1 MRLWTLHPKY
11 LDTQGL
17 LAVWREALL
26 AQKVL
31 EGRTKGY
38 TKHPQL
44 WRFTS
49 SAKPT
54 SAIAQYLRVI
64 YEESVTRKY
73 KFNYEKI
80 GKVDSECT
88 IVCTRG
94 QLLYEWLHFKEKL
107 RNRDATRF
115 SELQDLEVPDQHPLF
130 KIAEGDVEAWES
142 RQARRAGS

>member
-26 AQKVL
+26 AQRVL

-44 WRFTS
+44 LRFTS

-64 YEESVTRKY
+64 YEESVTRNY
-73 KFNYEKI
+73 KFNHEKI
-80 GKVDSECT
+80 GQVDYEST

-94 QLLYEWLHFKEKL
+94 QLLYEWRHLKEKL
-107 RNRDATRF
+107 RKRDARKF
-115 SELQDLEVPDQHPLF
+115 SELEKLEVPDQHPLF
-130 KIAEGDVEAWES
+130 KIADGDIEVWEI
-142 RQARRAGS
+142 RQARRYE